1 MDTSIQY
8 LKGVG
13 PRRARLLSKIGIS
26 SIADVLSYYPR
37 DWEDRR
43 LNVDRPGSRVEGGT
57 AVFCGTVAAA
67 KFLQTKKSLGIFQ
80 AVIVDSSGKSVQAYW
95 FKRSSPRYDVF
106 APLRRDI
113 FPGNSV
119 WIVGRPENSSGD
131 SSRGLFAV
139 PQGPASQGRVKV
151 SVEEYYM
158 TSDTTAAKIHVGRII
173 PVYPLTE
180 GLSGKL
186 LRDIAYKA
194 LKQFSDSVPEV
205 IPDYLLSARRFL
217 GISQALWG
225 IHFPNSE
232 PELEDARRRMVYEEF
247 LLLSVA
253 WAIKRRQTQTLRKG
267 FGYEIRKNL
276 LTPFRSNLGFDFTQ
290 AQTRVINEIFKDMQ
304 APCPMTRLLQGDVG
318 SGKTVVALS
327 ALLLA
332 VENGYQ
338 GVFMAP
344 TEILAEQHFITF
356 RRFLKKLPVRFDI
369 LTSRVKSEA
378 RKKILKKA
386 ASGEIDILIGTHA
399 VIEEAVAFSN
409 LRMAVI
415 DEQHRF
421 GVRQRTLLRQKGNLM
436 DLLIMTATPIPR
448 TLSLSL
454 YGDLDVSV
462 LDQLPPGRLPVKTFH
477 VGEAKA
483 FQSAREE
490 VSKGRQ
496 VYIVYPLIEES
507 DTKELKS
514 VKREFERLQKDVFK
528 DLRVGIV
535 HGQMSSNRKAKVMED
550 FLKRKLD
557 ILTAT
562 PVIEVG
568 IDVPNA
574 SLMIIQNASQFG
586 LASLHQLR
594 GRIGRGEHYSNCL
607 LVADCKTPQTAERID
622 LLCSTQDGFRIGEK
636 DMQMRG
642 PGEVLGTK
650 QHGKLEMKIGD
661 IVRDAGI
668 LQWAIQD
675 KDLVLNQDPDLRQSA
690 HGPLRDRLLELYHRK
705 WHLID
710 LA

>member
-13 PRRARLLSKIGIS
+13 PRRARLLNKIGIS
-26 SIADVLSYYPR
+26 SVADVLSYYPR

-43 LNVDRPGSRVEGGT
+43 LNVDRPGSRVDGGT

-95 FKRSSPRYDVF
+95 FKRTSPRYDVF

-119 WIVGRPENSSGD
+119 WIVGRQENPSGD

-139 PQGPASQGRVKV
+139 PQEPASQGRVRV

-158 TSDTTAAKIHVGRII
+158 ASDTTAAKIHVGRII

-267 FGYEIRKNL
+267 FGYEIRKTL

-290 AQTRVINEIFKDMQ
+290 AQTRVVNEIFKDMQ
-304 APCPMTRLLQGDVG
+304 APCPMMRLLQGDVG

-356 RRFLKKLPVRFDI
+356 KRFLRKLPVRFDI

-528 DLRVGIV
+528 GLRVGIV
-535 HGQMSSNRKAKVMED
+535 HGQMPSSRKAKVMED

-574 SLMIIQNASQFG
+574 SLMIIQNADQFG

-607 LVADCKTPQTAERID
+607 LVADCKTPQATERID
-622 LLCSTQDGFRIGEK
+622 ILCSTQDGFRIGEK

-661 IVRDAGI
+661 IVRDSGI

-675 KDLVLNQDPDLRQSA
+675 KDEVLSRDPDLRQSA
-690 HGPLRDRLLELYHRK
+690 HGPLRGRLLELYHRK